1 MSDIELVLI
10 ILKQID
16 DALTTIKKR
25 TEYIVKVEDFT
36 HSDYG
41 KEKLDGVCM
50 LFMAIGE
57 SLKKIDKLTKYALL
71 KKYPAI
77 DWEGIK
83 GFRDIIAH
91 HYFDIDAEQV
101 YWICKHNLEPLSET
115 VKIIIRDL

>member
-1 MSDIELVLI
+1 MFDKELVYM

-16 DALTTIKKR
+16 DAINRIQKR
-25 TEYIVKVEDFT
+25 TECITKIDDFT

-41 KEKLDGVCM
+41 KEKLDAACM

-57 SLKKIDKLTKYALL
+57 SLKQIDKLTDHTLL
-71 KKYPAI
+71 KNYPEI

-91 HYFDIDAEQV
+91 HYFDLDAEQV
-101 YWICKHNLEPLSET
+101 YWICKHQLEPLSET
-115 VKIIIRDL
+115 IKLIIREL